1 MRLVLLVML
10 LHASLAYA
18 DADAVNSLDV
28 DFSGEVSPL
37 TDGLLIIRH
46 MFGFEG
52 DSLTTGATAPDAFR
66 REPEQISE
74 YISSLESLD
83 IDDDG
88 SLQALADGLLIIRS
102 LFGFSG
108 DSLIAGALPAS
119 NSSVSAEEIQS
130 KIEALA
136 FGNANPRDF
145 VGSRYDGSSRSGPFG
160 SESVNLEIELAEN
173 SITIEAD
180 FIFSDDLLLEGAITI
195 LPTSL
200 DIRGAYRDASFQ
212 EGQWSA
218 NYIEK
223 FSEDSLV
230 LNLNLNES
238 EVSWIAFVP
247 DFDLDLQSY
256 STTPS
261 VPLPTRSSLTAASGT
276 YSGLVKTYDS
286 CSERV
291 FEISNTDFS
300 IDWGDDSL
308 VLRQDSF
315 HEGTCV
321 LEGGLSFSGYS
332 GTFQCSNFKDGNWE
346 ANEIMYLED
355 KYFYASLTFA
365 VDNDDCTFRRAYLL
379 QR

>member
-1 MRLVLLVML
+1 M
-10 LHASLAYA
+10 
-18 DADAVNSLDV
+18 
-28 DFSGEVSPL
+28 
-37 TDGLLIIRH
+37 
-46 MFGFEG
+46 
-52 DSLTTGATAPDAFR
+52 
-66 REPEQISE
+66 
-74 YISSLESLD
+74 
-83 IDDDG
+83 
-88 SLQALADGLLIIRS
+88 
-102 LFGFSG
+102 
-108 DSLIAGALPAS
+108 
-119 NSSVSAEEIQS
+119 
-130 KIEALA
+130 
-136 FGNANPRDF
+136 
-145 VGSRYDGSSRSGPFG
+145 
-160 SESVNLEIELAEN
+160 
-173 SITIEAD
+173 
-180 FIFSDDLLLEGAITI
+180 LEGAITI

-321 LEGGLSFSGYS
+321 LEGGLSFTGYS

>member
-18 DADAVNSLDV
+18 DAEAVNSLDV

-145 VGSRYDGSSRSGPFG
+145 VGSGYDGSSRSGPFG
-160 SESVNLEIELAEN
+160 SESVNL
-173 SITIEAD
+173 
-180 FIFSDDLLLEGAITI
+180 
-195 LPTSL
+195 
-200 DIRGAYRDASFQ
+200 
-212 EGQWSA
+212 
-218 NYIEK
+218 K
-223 FSEDSLV
+223 
-230 LNLNLNES
+230 
-238 EVSWIAFVP
+238 
-247 DFDLDLQSY
+247 
-256 STTPS
+256 
-261 VPLPTRSSLTAASGT
+261 
-276 YSGLVKTYDS
+276 
-286 CSERV
+286 
-291 FEISNTDFS
+291 
-300 IDWGDDSL
+300 
-308 VLRQDSF
+308 
-315 HEGTCV
+315 
-321 LEGGLSFSGYS
+321 
-332 GTFQCSNFKDGNWE
+332 
-346 ANEIMYLED
+346 
-355 KYFYASLTFA
+355 
-365 VDNDDCTFRRAYLL
+365 
-379 QR
+379 

>member
-1 MRLVLLVML
+1 MRLFLLLLL
-10 LHASLAYA
+10 LHASLTQAEVE
-18 DADAVNSLDV
+18 AVNSLDV

-46 MFGFEG
+46 LFGFEG
-52 DSLTTGATAPDAFR
+52 ESLTTGALASDAFR

-74 YISSLESLD
+74 YISALKILD

-88 SLQALADGLLIIRS
+88 NSQALTDGLLIIRS

-108 DSLIAGALPAS
+108 NSLITGALPPAS
-119 NSSVSAEEIQS
+119 ASITAEAIQS
-130 KIEALA
+130 KIEALT

-145 VGSRYDGSSRSGPFG
+145 VGSAYDGSSRSGPFG
-160 SESVNLEIELAEN
+160 SEPVNLEIGVDSN
-173 SITIEAD
+173 SIAIEAD
-180 FIFSDDLLLEGAITI
+180 LFFSDDLLLEGAITL

-200 DIRGAYRDASFQ
+200 DIQGTYRNASFQ
-212 EGQWSA
+212 EGVWSA

-230 LNLNLNES
+230 LNLNLNER
-238 EVSWIAFVP
+238 EISWIAFIP
-247 DFDLDLQSY
+247 EFDLELQPY
-256 STTPS
+256 SKIAS
-261 VPLPTRSSLTAASGT
+261 VPLPKSSTLNAATGT

-300 IDWGDDSL
+300 IDWDNASL

-315 HEGTCV
+315 HEGTCT
-321 LEGGLSFSGYS
+321 LEGGLSFTGYS
-332 GTFQCSNFKDGNWE
+332 GTFQCSNFKAGNWT
-346 ANEIMYLED
+346 ANKILYFED
-355 KYFYASLTFA
+355 RYFYASLDFV
-365 VDNDDCTFRRAYLL
+365 VDSEDCTFRRAYLL

>member
-18 DADAVNSLDV
+18 DAEAVNSLDV

-145 VGSRYDGSSRSGPFG
+145 VGSGYDGSSRSGPFG
-160 SESVNLEIELAEN
+160 SESVNLEIELAGN

-321 LEGGLSFSGYS
+321 LEGGLSFTGYS

>member
-18 DADAVNSLDV
+18 DAEAVNSLDV

-145 VGSRYDGSSRSGPFG
+145 VGSGYDGSSRSGPFG
-160 SESVNLEIELAEN
+160 SESVNLEIELAGN

-365 VDNDDCTFRRAYLL
+365 IDNDDCTFRRAYLL

>member
-18 DADAVNSLDV
+18 DAEAVNSLDV

-145 VGSRYDGSSRSGPFG
+145 VGSGYDGSSRSGPFG
-160 SESVNLEIELAEN
+160 SESVNLEIELAGN